1 MEKLSETLIRWGEI
15 NDKDFSFILG
25 KVLELEKQLE
35 EATDKAS
42 N

>member
-1 MEKLSETLIRWGEI
+1 MEKLSDTLIRWGEI
-15 NDKDFSFILG
+15 NDKDYGFILA
-25 KVLELEKQLE
+25 KVLELEKQLK